1 MKTAIGAY
9 TRSGHFHEER
19 PYFHILT
26 LFVLSY
32 FSLSLSCYKSIIKQN
47 IQRPTIRCLYI
58 FRLVCFNSSE
68 HIASTVRLPINQN
81 QKTRINQSQFTRWS
95 SYHVD
100 WPPGDSLIVLNCFI
114 SYAKPNA
121 NLTYYWLILTLSRN
135 AYLVSVH
142 TKGIHLLLIFY
153 IA

>member
-9 TRSGHFHEER
+9 AGSYHFHEER
-19 PYFHILT
+19 SDYRILT
-26 LFVLSY
+26 LFVLRC
-32 FSLSLSCYKSIIKQN
+32 FTIYKSIIKQN

-95 SYHVD
+95 SYHGLQVTLSQF
-100 WPPGDSLIVLNCFI
+100 PIAL

-121 NLTYYWLILTLSRN
+121 NLTDHWLLLTLLRN

-142 TKGIHLLLIFY
+142 TKGNFLLFLLYRINK
-153 IA
+153 